1 MKREG
6 TSEKAGG
13 FDSPSLRRFRLRHL
27 HAHRNATESRRENKV
42 KADIN
47 VTPLVDVVLVLLI
60 IFMVV
65 TPIIASGVPV
75 ELPRTHHHARKPD
88 DGKDIIIA
96 VTANKTVYVSGRP
109 VSAAAEVT
117 RLVEEERRR
126 HPEKAAFVK
135 ADSRTTYGSVR
146 EVMEAVHKAGLD
158 DVMLGTEELKEHP

>member
-1 MKREG
+1 MDRPH
-6 TSEKAGG
+6 TSERSQDIRAPGLYRYRKHR
-13 FDSPSLRRFRLRHL
+13 S
-27 HAHRNATESRRENKV
+27 HADPKGTESRREDKV

-75 ELPRTHHHARKPD
+75 ELPKTRHHARKPD

-96 VTANKTVYVSGRP
+96 VTANKAVYVSGRP
-109 VSAAAEVT
+109 VSAAADVT
-117 RLVEEERRR
+117 RLVEDERRR
-126 HPEKAAFVK
+126 HPQKTAFVK
-135 ADSRTTYGSVR
+135 ADGRTSYGAVR

-158 DVMLGTEELKEHP
+158 DVMLGTEELKEQP